1 MQGATSSLLITT
13 IWYDTDCYTTQPL
26 HDTFQSPDD
35 KDAARTAGTS
45 SRRTS
50 VRNGSCTKSNG
61 SVFGGGFVL
70 LYIQKLQYWI
80 WLQQEVHVIR
90 CPGRVVPLSLRNPTR
105 C

>member
-26 HDTFQSPDD
+26 HDTFQSPGDE
-35 KDAARTAGTS
+35 DAARTDGTS

-50 VRNGSCTKSNG
+50 EHNGSWTESNG

-70 LYIQKLQYWI
+70 LYIPKLQCWI
-80 WLQQEVHVIR
+80 WL
-90 CPGRVVPLSLRNPTR
+90 
-105 C
+105 